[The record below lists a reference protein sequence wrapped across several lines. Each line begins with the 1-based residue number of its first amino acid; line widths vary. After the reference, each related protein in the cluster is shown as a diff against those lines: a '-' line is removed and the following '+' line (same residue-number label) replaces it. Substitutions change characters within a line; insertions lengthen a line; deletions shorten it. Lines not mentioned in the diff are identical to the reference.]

1 MEHFP
6 RRFEVGFFF
15 DAADDER
22 FQSLELSLSRSLARS
37 LSLAGLGWWAARV
50 RGHARA
56 LVNNSTVADEAA
68 AKRKKAREREK
79 RKEKCSR
86 RTKSFPLFFFFF
98 RRSRTRQTRKRA
110 CGCPARSL
118 RAWARAAP
126 GSRCARS
133 APQARRALCMVRRC
147 AERRSKKNSR
157 RFKIGQPPCH
167 CRTSPRK
174 RDSVL
179 IDFYFLP
186 LFSNYSRRKKSSL
199 RHERGLHF

>member
-98 RRSRTRQTRKRA
+98 LGEVEQGRRENGHAAVQLARCGPGPEQRQARDALAVRLKRDE
-110 CGCPARSL
+110 
-118 RAWARAAP
+118 
-126 GSRCARS
+126 RS
-133 APQARRALCMVRRC
+133 AW
-147 AERRSKKNSR
+147 
-157 RFKIGQPPCH
+157 
-167 CRTSPRK
+167 
-174 RDSVL
+174 
-179 IDFYFLP
+179 
-186 LFSNYSRRKKSSL
+186 
-199 RHERGLHF
+199 

>member
-1 MEHFP
+1 MKLVFSSTP
-6 RRFEVGFFF
+6 PTTSASKV
-15 DAADDER
+15 
-22 FQSLELSLSRSLARS
+22 SSS
-37 LSLAGLGWWAARV
+37 LSLAHSLGRCLLQASGGGQQESEVTRV
-50 RGHARA
+50 RLSTTAR
-56 LVNNSTVADEAA
+56 SQTKQPPKERRR
-68 AKRKKAREREK
+68 AKEK
-79 RKEKCSR
+79 RGKRSAVEGR
-86 RTKSFPLFFFFF
+86 NRFHFFFFFF